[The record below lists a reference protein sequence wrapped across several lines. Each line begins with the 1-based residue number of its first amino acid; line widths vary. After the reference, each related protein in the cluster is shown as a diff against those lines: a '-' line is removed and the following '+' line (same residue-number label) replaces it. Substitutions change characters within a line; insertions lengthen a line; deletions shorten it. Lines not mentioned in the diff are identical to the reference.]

1 MGILIKP
8 IITEKATAASELRN
22 CYTFAV
28 NTKANK
34 VEIKKAVEAAYG
46 VSVEKVRTINVRP
59 DRRTRY
65 TKTGIQHGKTNAVKK
80 AIVQLAEGEMI
91 DLYAN
96 MQLDKKCQQENQNQ
110 SHQDSDLE
118 QQMDLTPLLLTSR
131 RKVFQLRKNVLV
143 VETVKEK

>member
-1 MGILIKP
+1 MNILIKP

-91 DLYAN
+91 DLYSN
-96 MQLDKKCQQENQNQ
+96 M
-110 SHQDSDLE
+110 
-118 QQMDLTPLLLTSR
+118 
-131 RKVFQLRKNVLV
+131 
-143 VETVKEK
+143 